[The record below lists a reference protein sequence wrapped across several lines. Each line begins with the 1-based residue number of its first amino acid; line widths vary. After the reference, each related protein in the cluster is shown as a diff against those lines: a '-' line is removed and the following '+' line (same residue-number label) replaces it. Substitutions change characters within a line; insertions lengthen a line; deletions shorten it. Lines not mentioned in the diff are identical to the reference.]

1 MTIPDVQQRIKIY
14 PRSVKGLYRNI
25 KTSILVF
32 AYGVYFLLPWLRWQR
47 MDGTSQAVLFD
58 IHNRK
63 FYLFDLIVH
72 AQDIV
77 WLAGILIIAA
87 LLLFFVTGVWGRVFC
102 GYFCFQTLWTD
113 VFMFLER
120 LIQGERPARMKLAE
134 SPWNAE
140 KIFKISTTY
149 LAWLLVAFL
158 TGLAFT
164 LYWGDAYELIGDMFI
179 LQAPFAAYATTIF
192 LTLTTFVMA
201 GVAREQVC
209 TYMCPYARFQ
219 GVMFDQDTAIV
230 AFDYNRGERQGG
242 RVKVNKNNMDYQ
254 SRVDAGSGDCV
265 DCGYCVQVCPT
276 GIDIRNG
283 MQYQCISCA
292 LCIDACNN
300 IMDALKYPRG
310 LIRYTSD
317 NELAG
322 GKTKWWKAKNIAY
335 GLTLMAAILILAI
348 SVISRKSFEMSI
360 DQIRQPLYVLL
371 ADNSI
376 QNRYEVKLN
385 NKTEYVQH
393 VTLSVSGIQNIQ
405 LETGYADAIELKPGQ
420 RITLPIKVT
429 MAHTRDLNELE
440 IINFIANVTTNTKQ
454 GTTQFRY
461 ASHFN
466 VPKKREP

>member
-1 MTIPDVQQRIKIY
+1 MAIPDVQQRIKIY

-25 KTSILVF
+25 KTSILLF

-47 MDGTSQAVLFD
+47 MDGSSQAVLFD

-72 AQDIV
+72 GQDIV
-77 WLAGILIIAA
+77 WLAGLLIIAA

-113 VFMFLER
+113 VFMFIEHM
-120 LIQGERPARMKLAE
+120 IQGERPARMKLAD
-134 SPWNAE
+134 SAWNAV
-140 KIFKISTTY
+140 KIFKISATY
-149 LAWLLVAFL
+149 LAWFLVAFL

-164 LYWGDAYELIGDMFI
+164 LYWGDAPELITAMFTF
-179 LQAPFAAYATTIF
+179 QAPFAAYATTIF

-242 RVKVNKNNMDYQ
+242 RVKVNKKNMDYQ
-254 SRVDAGSGDCV
+254 TRVDAGSGDCV

-300 IMDALKYPRG
+300 IMDALKFPRG

-322 GKTKWWKAKNIAY
+322 GKTNWFKLKNVAY
-335 GLTLMAAILILAI
+335 ALTLMAAILILAI

-385 NKTEYVQH
+385 NKTENLQH
-393 VTLSVSGIQNIQ
+393 VTLSVDGIQDIH
-405 LETGYADAIELKPGQ
+405 LETGYTGAIELKPGQ
-420 RITLPIKVT
+420 RITLPVKVT
-429 MAHTRDLNELE
+429 MANTRDLDELE
-440 IINFIANVTTNTKQ
+440 IIYFVANVTTDSKQ
-454 GTTQFRY
+454 GTTQLRY
-461 ASHFN
+461 ESHFN
-466 VPKKREP
+466 IPKKRKP